1 MGCWRTSVVDAV
13 GAEPSGE
20 DTRVR
25 CLGTAV
31 VGLRAASRRRYLGRQ
46 DTLAALQGRIEFL
59 QGRIRSIMFGQA
71 AADEQRRHST
81 DNTASHV

>member
-46 DTLAALQGRIEFL
+46 DTLAAL
-59 QGRIRSIMFGQA
+59 
-71 AADEQRRHST
+71 
-81 DNTASHV
+81 